1 MNEWKKNVDVSRVLQ
16 ISLSAISGMVL
27 WEPAMKMYGQ
37 PRGEEPTISTPVFSP
52 TPTPPNPNIHTQIEK
67 IKKQG

>member
-1 MNEWKKNVDVSRVLQ
+1 MNGKKNVEVSRVLQ

-27 WEPAMKMYGQ
+27 WEPAMETYGQ
-37 PRGEEPTISTPVFSP
+37 PRGEERTISTPVFSP
-52 TPTPPNPNIHTQIEK
+52 TPAPPNPNTRTQIEK